1 MNLSNQA
8 ERINSLSCGK
18 IQAGPARARDE
29 GAEECTCQVNK
40 IGPYPIPQ

>member
-29 GAEECTCQVNK
+29 GAKERICQVNK
-40 IGPYPIPQ
+40 IGPYTIPK